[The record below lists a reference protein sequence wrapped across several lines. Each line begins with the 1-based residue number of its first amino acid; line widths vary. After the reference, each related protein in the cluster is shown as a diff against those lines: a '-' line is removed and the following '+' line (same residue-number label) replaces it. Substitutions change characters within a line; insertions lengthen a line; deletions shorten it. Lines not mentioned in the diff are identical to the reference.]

1 MKEVAFFL
9 GAIVLSVIG
18 LMYFTT
24 RDNTSTNSDSSYG
37 KICLDGVVYWRGH
50 QTLAVKYNRDGTVE
64 LCK

>member
-1 MKEVAFFL
+1 MKDIL
-9 GAIVLSVIG
+9 LVIG
-18 LMYFTT
+18 VIVIISVGLIFYITQ
-24 RDNTSTNSDSSYG
+24 DNTSSNSDSFYG